1 MFEDKRIL
9 GILAARGGSKRV
21 PGKNLRD
28 LGGHP
33 LILWSVE
40 AARQSRFL
48 DRLVLSTEDGE
59 IMACCRKTG
68 CEVPF
73 VRPAE
78 LATDTATSASV
89 VRHAL
94 VSLEE
99 EYDYAVLLQ
108 PTSPF
113 RLGEDIDRGI
123 ALCVER
129 RASSVVSLS
138 PLREKPAWIYRMGG
152 NDRLCPPEGV
162 LQGDE
167 GAWGVLN
174 GAVYVVERRWFLEN
188 EAFIGQDTLGFF
200 MPPERSVDVDTEE
213 DLLWARFLLSR
224 KGQGSVVRPS
234 SDVQRD

>member
-1 MFEDKRIL
+1 MFEGKRIL
-9 GILAARGGSKRV
+9 GILAARGGSKRI

-28 LGGHP
+28 LGGRP
-33 LILWSVE
+33 LIIWSVE
-40 AARQSRFL
+40 AARQARFL

-59 IMACCRKTG
+59 IMACCRKAG

-73 VRPAE
+73 ERPAE
-78 LATDTATSASV
+78 FATDTATSASV

-99 EYDYAVLLQ
+99 EYDYVVLLQ

-129 RASSVVSLS
+129 RAPSVVSLS
-138 PLREKPAWIYRMGG
+138 SLREKPAWIYRVDE
-152 NDRLCPPEGV
+152 NDRLCPHEDAWR
-162 LQGDE
+162 GDE

-174 GAVYVVERRWFLEN
+174 GAVYVMERRWFLEN
-188 EAFIGQDTLGFF
+188 EAFIGQETLSFF

-224 KGQGSVVRPS
+224 KGHGSVVSPLS
-234 SDVQRD
+234 GV